1 MFTKK
6 LRDDGVNQW
15 TLLTYSFGIGALA
28 LLPFQ
33 LSQPPLQIT
42 DRSAVAAFAGYVLI
56 AAIAGYGAYTAAL
69 RYLQASVAS
78 ILALTE
84 VPFATGFAFIF
95 LGERMNW
102 LQILGALAVVGGV
115 ALLATGER
123 SAAPGG
129 GLATEQPRSGRRP

>member
-1 MFTKK
+1 MT
-6 LRDDGVNQW
+6 RVNQW

-69 RYLQASVAS
+69 RYLQASVAFD
-78 ILALTE
+78 
-84 VPFATGFAFIF
+84 PGFN
-95 LGERMNW
+95 G
-102 LQILGALAVVGGV
+102 GAVRGRFRVHL
-115 ALLATGER
+115 
-123 SAAPGG
+123 PG
-129 GLATEQPRSGRRP
+129 